1 MPVWIERETAYEMIN
16 EAMTAG
22 IVNVYTAEQRRT
34 DFEEALEAIEAVPT
48 ADVEPVRHGKWIEKH
63 KKAFGRVREV
73 SYDCSYCGNHVY
85 CKYNYCY
92 NCGAKMDGGNENE
105 SQRNH

>member
-1 MPVWIERETAYEMIN
+1 MPEWIERETAYEMIN

-48 ADVEPVRHGKWIEKH
+48 ADVEPVRHGEWKICCDGYYPYCSVCKEEPI
-63 KKAFGRVREV
+63 GRKM
-73 SYDCSYCGNHVY
+73 SKYCP
-85 CKYNYCY
+85 
-92 NCGAKMDGGNENE
+92 NCGAKMGLEE
-105 SQRNH
+105 SE